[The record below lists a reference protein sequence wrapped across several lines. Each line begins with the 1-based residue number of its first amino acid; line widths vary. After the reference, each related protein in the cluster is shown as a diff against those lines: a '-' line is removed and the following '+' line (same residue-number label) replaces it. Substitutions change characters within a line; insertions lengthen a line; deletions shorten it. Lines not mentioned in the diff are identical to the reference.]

1 MTTRR
6 KQMKAHHVGLVNEY
20 AQATGRSSAAVASRP
35 HRPTPRVRL
44 GAALADGAIA
54 PARQHSTDVAGLV
67 PHFAQDSES
76 SAAPINNMGDNQR
89 KLDGGRWNAL
99 TEDHLGHVQLVM
111 TDSGEVKTVMV
122 RLPSAEQVC
131 IIDWINF
138 TVSED
143 TWCKTAREGL
153 ISDDQYVME
162 ASRQL
167 EKIFGFGVTAKR
179 DRGMNFYRESW
190 VLGDNMGFVC
200 FGGQRSTMLIT
211 VTGHGCLHALPGW
224 EKRLH
229 SFLTTVAI
237 RPSISRIDLAHDDF
251 DGSYLSVDWAET
263 QWESGGFTFAKG
275 GRPPEVQNLGN
286 WKKPNGKGRTLTV
299 GVRSSSKFV
308 RFYEKGR
315 KEGDKESG
323 WCRCEIE
330 FKNAN
335 TVISPDVLLNP
346 SEFFLG
352 AYPCMEHFKR
362 FGSIDAGSRFE
373 VKRRAAVINHDAAEK
388 WLTVQCGKYI
398 RVWRELYGDKEALD
412 RLCSADEDYWP
423 KRLKPLTDSA
433 TSGPIPIHK
442 QEPAHVMGFLDF
454 IKTVPSFGLNGEN
467 GFA

>member
-1 MTTRR
+1 MTSHRTRMQLDR
-6 KQMKAHHVGLVNEY
+6 SINEY
-20 AQATGRSSAAVASRP
+20 ALATGRSSAAIASNRV
-35 HRPTPRVRL
+35 RPTCQSSV
-44 GAALADGAIA
+44 GAVLADSAIA
-54 PARQHSTDVAGLV
+54 LSSQDSTGRKAGLV
-67 PHFAQDSES
+67 PSSADDSRPES
-76 SAAPINNMGDNQR
+76 SPINNMGENLAD
-89 KLDGGRWNAL
+89 KPDARWNTL
-99 TEDHLGHVQLVM
+99 SDEHLGHVQLVM

-122 RLPSAEQVC
+122 RRPAEKQVC

-153 ISDDQYVME
+153 ISDEQFITE

-229 SFLTTVAI
+229 AFLTKVAI

-251 DGSYLSVDWAET
+251 DGSYLSVEWAEA
-263 QWESGGFTFAKG
+263 QWETGGFSFATG
-275 GRPPEVQNLGN
+275 GRPPEIQNLGN

-299 GVRSSSKFV
+299 GTRSSSKFV

-315 KEGDKESG
+315 KEGDRESN

-330 FKNAN
+330 FKNTN
-335 TVISPDVLLNP
+335 TVITPEVLLNP
-346 SEFFLG
+346 SEAFIG

-362 FGSIDAGSRFE
+362 FGCVDEGTRFE
-373 VKRRAAVINHDAAEK
+373 VKHRAAVINHDAAEK

-412 RLCSADEDYWP
+412 RLCCSDDDYWP

-433 TSGPIPIHK
+433 TSGLIPIHK
-442 QEPAHVMGFLDF
+442 QEPAHVPGFLHF
-454 IKTVPSFGLNGEN
+454 IQTVPSFGLNGEN

>member
-1 MTTRR
+1 MTSHRIR
-6 KQMKAHHVGLVNEY
+6 AQLQQGIDEY
-20 AQATGRSSAAVASRP
+20 ALATGRSSAAVANRRRP
-35 HRPTPRVRL
+35 QPSHPAK
-44 GAALADGAIA
+44 GAASGDSAVALPSRG
-54 PARQHSTDVAGLV
+54 STGQGGELV
-67 PHFAQDSES
+67 PNLAQDSPLPTS
-76 SAAPINNMGDNQR
+76 PINNMGENREKKPGD
-89 KLDGGRWNAL
+89 RWNPL
-99 TEDHLGHVQLVM
+99 TDEHLGHVELVM

-122 RLPSAEQVC
+122 RRPAEKQVC

-153 ISDDQYVME
+153 ISDEQFVSE

-167 EKIFGFGVTAKR
+167 EKIFGFGVTGKR

-229 SFLTTVAI
+229 KFLTTVAI

-251 DGSYLSVDWAET
+251 DGAYLSVDWAES
-263 QWESGGFTFAKG
+263 QWECGGFTFAKG

-315 KEGDKESG
+315 KEGDKDSN

-335 TVISPDVLLNP
+335 TLISADVLLNP
-346 SEFFLG
+346 TEFFLG
-352 AYPCMEHFKR
+352 AYPCMSHFQQ
-362 FGSIDAGSRFE
+362 FGAVDEGARFE

-388 WLTVQCGKYI
+388 WLTVQCGKYF

-412 RLCSADEDYWP
+412 RLCSPDDDYWP

-433 TSGPIPIHK
+433 RSGPIPIHK
-442 QEPAHVMGFLDF
+442 QEPALVPGFLHF